1 MSPAA
6 IFASDL
12 IAITLLSALYF
23 SRHHRRDMVLAYVG
37 LNVGVLA
44 VAAAFTHGTVAAGL
58 GLGLF
63 GVLSIIRLRSFEL
76 THEEVAYYFAALTM
90 GLLGGVTLDPSWTG
104 PALMGALLAAFVIA
118 DHPRLLQRYRHQV
131 LTLDAAYT
139 DEGQLRDRLASL
151 LGAEIKRVQV
161 RKLDLVNDTTVVD
174 VRYRLHDEPGA
185 TTPAGVA
192 AGAGW
197 QGR

>member
-12 IAITLLSALYF
+12 IAITLLSTLYF

-44 VAAAFTHGTVAAGL
+44 VAAAFTHGTVGAGL

-90 GLLGGVTLDPSWTG
+90 GLLGGVTLDPTWTG
-104 PALMGALLAAFVIA
+104 PALMAALLIAFVVA

-139 DEGQLRDRLASL
+139 DEAQLRDRLATL
-151 LGAEIKRVQV
+151 LGGEIKRAQI
-161 RKLDLVNDTTVVD
+161 RKIDLVNDTTVVD
-174 VRYRLHDEPGA
+174 VRYRLRDGGERTASPVTA
-185 TTPAGVA
+185 SS
-192 AGAGW
+192 GW
-197 QGR
+197 QNR